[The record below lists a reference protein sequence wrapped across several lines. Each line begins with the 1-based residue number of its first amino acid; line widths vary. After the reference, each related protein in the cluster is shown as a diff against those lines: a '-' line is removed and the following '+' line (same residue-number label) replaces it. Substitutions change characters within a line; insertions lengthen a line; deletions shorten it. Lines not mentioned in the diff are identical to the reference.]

1 MGAQALQAPVLV
13 EAEPGVEGVGVARAE
28 QAGAC
33 DGVGGEAVGH
43 LEQSGTAFADIGAGV
58 VVAVVSQQ
66 RALLLAQGERTADGH
81 GIFLLCCS
89 VTPII
94 RPLPI
99 LIVKVH

>member
-1 MGAQALQAPVLV
+1 VREEAV
-13 EAEPGVEGVGVARAE
+13 EATFEIVVEPGVEGVGVARAE
-28 QAGAC
+28 QARAG

-43 LEQSGTAFADIGAGV
+43 LEQSGAAFADVGAGI
-58 VVAVVSQQ
+58 VVAVADEQHP
-66 RALLLAQGERTADGH
+66 LLLAQRECTAGAH

-89 VTPII
+89 STLII